1 MSYNPGSQRSC
12 RHDQDIDSTSLG
24 GLLQGE
30 FHSGLYLL
38 DLHHVIRSLF
48 YESDQFVSSGLLYFL
63 ASIADDERQ
72 KEMII
77 QCGFDSAYRVES
89 LMLHHIRS
97 QTDDGGLDDSQ
108 GRRDGR
114 IRAGYPGSAYF
125 LSGRGSAH

>member
-1 MSYNPGSQRSC
+1 MGGAVFGCLIIPDLNAVAVM
-12 RHDQDIDSTSLG
+12 DQDIDSTSHG

-97 QTDDGGLDDSQ
+97 QTEAEVKGLTIP
-108 GRRDGR
+108 R
-114 IRAGYPGSAYF
+114 I
-125 LSGRGSAH
+125 L